1 MDLSIF
7 LGQVISIYLIV
18 MGLGLFINKEEIL
31 KAVREFAGANASLVF
46 YGAIAL
52 ILGLMMIFS
61 HNIWDG
67 TWRVIVTFVGWA
79 VTVKGAMAMLFPK
92 MLKDLTGAFAESP
105 IANLTNFIGLLVVI
119 VGAYLAFQV
128 F

>member
-7 LGQVISIYLIV
+7 LGQVISIYFTV
-18 MGLGLFINKEEIL
+18 MGLGLFINKEEML

-46 YGAIAL
+46 YGAIVL
-52 ILGLMMIFS
+52 IMGLMMVLS

-67 TWRVIVTFVGWA
+67 TWRVIVTLVGWSA
-79 VTVKGAMAMLFPK
+79 TTKGAMAMLFPK
-92 MLKDLTGAFAESP
+92 MLKSMSGAFIKTSMVS
-105 IANLTNFIGLLVVI
+105 FVGMLV
-119 VGAYLAFQV
+119 LALGVFLALQV

>member
-18 MGLGLFINKEEIL
+18 MGLGLFINKEEML

-46 YGAIAL
+46 YGAIVL
-52 ILGLMMIFS
+52 IMGLMMVLS
-61 HNIWDG
+61 HNVWDG
-67 TWRVIVTFVGWA
+67 TWRVIVTLVGWSA
-79 VTVKGAMAMLFPK
+79 TTKGAMAMLLPK
-92 MLKDLTGAFAESP
+92 ALKSMSSACVRTSMVS
-105 IANLTNFIGLLVVI
+105 LVGVLVLALGI
-119 VGAYLAFQV
+119 YLAFQV

>member
-7 LGQVISIYLIV
+7 LGQVFSTYLIL
-18 MGLGLFINKEEIL
+18 MGLGFFLNKEEML
-31 KAVREFAGANASLVF
+31 KAAREFVSANASFVF

-52 ILGLMMIFS
+52 ILGLMVVFS

-67 TWRVIVTFVGWA
+67 TWRVIITLMGWSA
-79 VTVKGAMAMLFPK
+79 TIKGSMAILFPK
-92 MLKDLTGAFAESP
+92 MLKSMTGAFLKIP
-105 IANLTNFIGLLVVI
+105 MTNFVGLLVLAL
-119 VGAYLAFQV
+119 GAYLALQV

>member
-7 LGQVISIYLIV
+7 LGQVFSAYLIL
-18 MGLGLFINKEEIL
+18 MGLGLFINKGEML
-31 KAVREFAGANASLVF
+31 KAAREFVGASASFVF

-52 ILGLMMIFS
+52 ILGLMIVFS

-67 TWRVIVTFVGWA
+67 TWRVIITLIGWSA
-79 VTVKGAMAMLFPK
+79 TAKGAMAILFPK
-92 MLKDLTGAFAESP
+92 MLKSITSVFLKVPMTGFVGS
-105 IANLTNFIGLLVVI
+105 LVLAL
-119 VGAYLAFQV
+119 GTYLALQV